1 MRCKS
6 ATQKR
11 SVPRPPHH
19 VAFSLPFLPP
29 QPSFPSSPPCCSWV
43 LHVFDGACGL
53 PSVGGRCLVTT
64 APDPVARTSPAAVRM
79 VEEHCR
85 GISCSFVFSPRGS
98 RAIPPLFACPPL
110 FHFQAKSLTDHAC
123 VPISSVLLSVNH
135 HRSGYTSVP
144 PLLLSIP
151 CVLLTVCVF
160 FSPHPRQ
167 PDQEKI
173 RRTGRPEVLSTRK
186 ERAGRRYV
194 GQWRGRRP

>member
-1 MRCKS
+1 MRSKS

-11 SVPRPPHH
+11 SMPRPPHH

-85 GISCSFVFSPRGS
+85 GISCSFVLSPRGS
-98 RAIPPLFACPPL
+98 RAIPPLFACHSL
-110 FHFQAKSLTDHAC
+110 FHRIMHVSPSLLY
-123 VPISSVLLSVNH
+123 SF
-135 HRSGYTSVP
+135 
-144 PLLLSIP
+144 LSIIIGRVILLCLP
-151 CVLLTVCVF
+151 CSFPFL
-160 FSPHPRQ
+160 
-167 PDQEKI
+167 
-173 RRTGRPEVLSTRK
+173 
-186 ERAGRRYV
+186 A
-194 GQWRGRRP
+194 